1 VKFTKLILL
10 STILFSTSTF
20 AATQLILKEQIP
32 NSQVADFAES
42 TILSKC
48 QPAADHSVELKVFR
62 YDYRKIK
69 SDSGQVTLLH
79 DVIVMFDYKGLYE
92 DYVKVTV
99 AESYP
104 QTEFSLFALEHPSIC
119 QD

>member
-1 VKFTKLILL
+1 MKTILNILL

-42 TILSKC
+42 TILTKC

-62 YDYRKIK
+62 YGYRKIK
-69 SDSGQVTLLH
+69 TDSGQVTLLH
-79 DVIVMFDYKGLYE
+79 DVVVMFDYKGLYE

-99 AESYP
+99 AEKYP
-104 QTEFSLFALEHPSIC
+104 ETEYSLFGLEHPSLC
-119 QD
+119 QE